1 MNYNIKKIIRN
12 LSSILLI
19 ALVAAACGNG
29 GSQNASAQMRGQQQ
43 PQPYP
48 VLKVQQRS
56 ITLTTSYPATLKGS
70 QTVEIRPRV
79 EGYIVKMPVD
89 EGSVVQKGEV
99 LFQLQ
104 KNQYEQKVRS
114 AKADIQAAKA
124 SIQTAKDDVQRLKNL
139 VKQNIV
145 SNYKLKS
152 AEDKLHT
159 QKAKLAQAR
168 ATLKN
173 AETNLDYTTI
183 KSPVN
188 GSIGTIPYRVGS
200 LVSSSIQQPLTTVS
214 DISTMYAYFT
224 MSEGKLLEM
233 LHQVAETGGRETI
246 QERITKM
253 PKVNLILSDS
263 STYNHQ
269 GNLKLASGHIDTQTG
284 SASLKAIFPNP
295 HGLLRSGS
303 TGEIQIPTSLDSVV
317 VIPKAATY
325 EIQDRRF
332 VYTVTDSNLVIS
344 TPIQTRQLST
354 KKLFVVQ
361 SGLSANDVII
371 TAGMGQLRD
380 SAKIIPQPVNAD
392 SLYQALG
399 KKDKQLVKQS
409 ADESQH

>member
-1 MNYNIKKIIRN
+1 MHKNSII
-12 LSSILLI
+12 SFVLLI
-19 ALVAAACGNG
+19 TFSVGLASCSGNG
-29 GSQNASAQMRGQQQ
+29 KKGAAQMRAQQR
-43 PQPYP
+43 PQPHP

-56 ITLTTSYPATLKGS
+56 ITLTTSYPTTLKGS

-89 EGSVVQKGEV
+89 EGSVVHKGEV

-173 AETNLDYTTI
+173 AQTNLDYTTI

-188 GSIGTIPYRVGS
+188 GSIGEIPYRVGS
-200 LVSSSIQQPLTTVS
+200 LVNSSIQQPLTTVS
-214 DISTMYAYFT
+214 DISTIYAYFT
-224 MSEGKLLEM
+224 MNEGKLLEM

-246 QERITKM
+246 QQRIAKM

-263 STYNHQ
+263 STYDHQ
-269 GNLKLASGHIDTQTG
+269 GNLQLASGHINTQTG

-303 TGEIQIPTSLDSVV
+303 AGEIQIPVSLDSVV

-325 EIQDRRF
+325 EIQNRRF
-332 VYTVTDSNLVIS
+332 VYTVTDSNRVIS

-371 TAGMGQLRD
+371 MAGMGQLRD
-380 SAKIIPQPVNAD
+380 SAKVIPQPVNAD
-392 SLYQALG
+392 SLYRALG
-399 KKDKQLVKQS
+399 KKDEQLVKQS
-409 ADESQH
+409 SNESQD